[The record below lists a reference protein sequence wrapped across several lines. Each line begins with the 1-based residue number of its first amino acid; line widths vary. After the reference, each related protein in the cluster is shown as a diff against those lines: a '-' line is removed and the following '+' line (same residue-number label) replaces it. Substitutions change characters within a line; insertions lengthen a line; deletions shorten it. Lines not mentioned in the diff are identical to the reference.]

1 MKTFSLNKVIAI
13 FALLFLIGGGKTL
26 AETTA
31 TLQASST
38 DPSQGRPE
46 FAYTINNVNVLNG
59 GVIDYGYWNVNLYS
73 VVNSPANA
81 AAFAFYAVAGKPN
94 TYYIYNYSAKKW
106 VTYDL
111 ATSYNNDMKGFLK
124 LSDTKTEGCYFEIT
138 SCTNDTHSGYQ
149 MRPYASDGTID
160 EDCYL
165 NYNGGNGANV
175 SLTVGLWKDPGS
187 QDKGACWIL
196 KKVDLEV
203 NSIQTSTNEAK
214 PEHVFTMRNA
224 NGDYVNSNLYR
235 TLAAS
240 DYAQFAFY
248 EVSGK
253 ASAYYIYN
261 YSAKKWL
268 KYTTSATYTKGKDF
282 VFNGEKSE
290 RSEFYITDAAKD
302 GVSGVQIQPY
312 NAAGNA
318 ANNYLNFYGGGGDN
332 VAHTIGNY
340 TTDGNNDAGSL
351 WVFTEVEIANNNA
364 VITNKTM
371 SEGSVVS
378 TLLENHTG
386 NGTKLLKETAID
398 WTKQKVIAEIDL
410 STCGTGTEDLF
421 SIGENIQTF
430 EANNIHMYK
439 KSDGSI
445 TAYLVGNP
453 IKGGITGFE
462 SSTLL
467 DGNML
472 RVELSSEKGF
482 VVNDVVVFSKEAIN
496 QYSEQYYTNQFFSLS
511 NIQVGSGEGTNQES
525 RAKYNYISVATKDY
539 QTATVTSSNTLDE
552 VTVNSF
558 NAQNDVDV
566 QLKRSL
572 TPTQW
577 NTFCV
582 PFTISED
589 VIAEKFGAGTLVYT
603 FGSMNGNVMNF
614 AHSTTIEAGTPYIV
628 KPTKEVVNPS
638 FTGVNIEATAA
649 KKVGADG
656 YFMQGIY
663 SAKTDLT
670 TDGTNL
676 FLGDGNKFYKPAGAT
691 TAKMKG
697 LRAFFIVPQGTNLA
711 ALRAN
716 IDGATTAIDEL
727 TAVVEQPTD
736 NRIYNLQGQFVGTSF
751 EGLHGVYVQNGKKV
765 LVK

>member
-1 MKTFSLNKVIAI
+1 MKTFSLNKIFAI

-38 DPSQGRPE
+38 DPSLGKPE

-59 GVIDYGYWNVNLYS
+59 TTIDYGYWNVNLYS

-81 AAFAFYAVAGKPN
+81 ASFAFYAVAGKSN

-111 ATSYNNDMKGFLK
+111 ATSYNNNMKGFLK

-165 NYNGGNGANV
+165 NYNGGNGANA

-196 KKVDLEV
+196 KKVDLGV

-224 NGDYVNSNLYR
+224 NNSYVNSNLYCA
-235 TLAAS
+235 TSTS

-253 ASAYYIYN
+253 TSAYYIYN

-268 KYTTSATYTKGKDF
+268 KYTTSATYTKGQDF
-282 VFNGEKSE
+282 VSNGEKSE

-318 ANNYLNFYGGGGDN
+318 ANNYLNFYKGGDQN
-332 VAHTIGNY
+332 TNNTIGNY

-386 NGTKLLKETAID
+386 DGTKLLKETAID
-398 WTKQKVIAEIDL
+398 WTQQKVVAEIDL

-421 SIGENIQTF
+421 SIGKDIQTF
-430 EANNIHMYK
+430 KENNIHVYK
-439 KSDGSI
+439 TSGGI

-453 IKGGITGFE
+453 ASGGATAFGPVSF
-462 SSTLL
+462 
-467 DGNML
+467 DGNIL

-482 VVNDVVVFSKEAIN
+482 VVNDRAIFSKEIIN
-496 QYSEQYYTNQFFSLS
+496 QYSEQKYGKQFFSLS
-511 NIQVGSGEGTNQES
+511 NIQVGSGEGTNQETK
-525 RAKYNYISVATKDY
+525 ATYNYISVVTNDY
-539 QTATVTSSNTLDE
+539 KAATVTSSNTLDE
-552 VTVNSF
+552 VAVNSF
-558 NAQNDVDV
+558 NAQNNVDV
-566 QLKRSL
+566 QLKRTLS
-572 TPTQW
+572 PEHW
-577 NTFCV
+577 NSFCV
-582 PFTISED
+582 PFAISAD

-614 AHSTTIEAGTPYIV
+614 APSTTIEAGKPYIV
-628 KPTKEVVNPS
+628 KPTKEVVDPS

-676 FLGDGNKFYKPAGAT
+676 FLGDGNKFYKPAGTT
-691 TAKMKG
+691 TARMKG

-727 TAVVEQPTD
+727 TTVVEQPTD

>member
-1 MKTFSLNKVIAI
+1 MKTFSLNKIIAI

-38 DPSQGRPE
+38 DPSLGRPE

-59 GVIDYGYWNVNLYS
+59 TTIDYGYWNVNLYS

-81 AAFAFYAVAGKPN
+81 ASFAFYAVAGKSN

-111 ATSYNNDMKGFLK
+111 ATSYDNTKGFLK
-124 LSDTKTEGCYFEIT
+124 LSDTKTKGCYFEIT

-160 EDCYL
+160 EDRYL
-165 NYNGGNGANV
+165 NFNGGNGANA
-175 SLTVGLWKDPGS
+175 SITVGLWQDNGS

-196 KKVDLEV
+196 KEADLGV
-203 NSIQTSTNEAK
+203 K
-214 PEHVFTMRNA
+214 A
-224 NGDYVNSNLYR
+224 N
-235 TLAAS
+235 
-240 DYAQFAFY
+240 
-248 EVSGK
+248 
-253 ASAYYIYN
+253 
-261 YSAKKWL
+261 
-268 KYTTSATYTKGKDF
+268 
-282 VFNGEKSE
+282 
-290 RSEFYITDAAKD
+290 
-302 GVSGVQIQPY
+302 
-312 NAAGNA
+312 
-318 ANNYLNFYGGGGDN
+318 
-332 VAHTIGNY
+332 
-340 TTDGNNDAGSL
+340 
-351 WVFTEVEIANNNA
+351 
-364 VITNKTM
+364 ITNT
-371 SEGSVVS
+371 SLAEGSVVS
-378 TLLENHTG
+378 TVLENHTG
-386 NGTKLLKETAID
+386 DGTKFTRETAID
-398 WTKQKVIAEIDL
+398 WTNQKVVAEIDI

-421 SIGENIQTF
+421 SIGDDATSWN
-430 EANNIHMYK
+430 AVNIHMYRTGT
-439 KSDGSI
+439 SGFS
-445 TAYLVGNP
+445 AYLSGNANS
-453 IKGGITGFE
+453 GDGTGVTSGIVP
-462 SSTLL
+462 
-467 DGNML
+467 DGNIL
-472 RVELSSEKGF
+472 RVEVSSEKGF
-482 VVNDVVVFSKEAIN
+482 VVNGTVLFSKEKIN
-496 QYSEQYYTNQFFSLS
+496 KYSTLFSLS
-511 NIQVGSGEGTNQES
+511 TIKVGSGEGNNQES
-525 RAKYNYISVATKDY
+525 RAKYNYISVVTNDY

-566 QLKRSL
+566 QLKRTLS
-572 TPTQW
+572 PAHW
-577 NTFCV
+577 NSFCV
-582 PFTISED
+582 PFAISED
-589 VIAEKFGAGTLVYT
+589 VIAEKFGAGTQVCT

-628 KPTKEVVNPS
+628 KPTQEVVNPS

-676 FLGDGNKFYKPAGAT
+676 FLGEGNKFYKPSGTT

-727 TAVVEQPTD
+727 TTVVEQPAD

>member
-1 MKTFSLNKVIAI
+1 MKTFSLNKIFAI

-59 GVIDYGYWNVNLYS
+59 TTIDYGYWNVNLYS

-81 AAFAFYAVAGKPN
+81 ASFAFYAVAGKSN

-111 ATSYNNDMKGFLK
+111 ATSYDNTKGFLK

-160 EDCYL
+160 EDRYL
-165 NYNGGNGANV
+165 NFNGGNGANA
-175 SLTVGLWKDPGS
+175 SITVGLWQDNGS

-196 KKVDLEV
+196 KEADLSVKANITNTSLAAGSIV
-203 NSIQTSTNEAK
+203 NSLYTN
-214 PEHVFTMRNA
+214 
-224 NGDYVNSNLYR
+224 Y
-235 TLAAS
+235 
-240 DYAQFAFY
+240 Q
-248 EVSGK
+248 
-253 ASAYYIYN
+253 
-261 YSAKKWL
+261 
-268 KYTTSATYTKGKDF
+268 
-282 VFNGEKSE
+282 
-290 RSEFYITDAAKD
+290 
-302 GVSGVQIQPY
+302 
-312 NAAGNA
+312 
-318 ANNYLNFYGGGGDN
+318 
-332 VAHTIGNY
+332 
-340 TTDGNNDAGSL
+340 
-351 WVFTEVEIANNNA
+351 
-364 VITNKTM
+364 
-371 SEGSVVS
+371 
-378 TLLENHTG
+378 G
-386 NGTKLLKETAID
+386 NGTQFVKETAID
-398 WTKQKVIAEIDL
+398 WTNQKVVAEIDV

-421 SIGENIQTF
+421 SIGEDAITWS
-430 EANNIHMYK
+430 ANNIHMYK
-439 KSDGSI
+439 TTGGI

-453 IKGGITGFE
+453 VGGGATAFGPVSF
-462 SSTLL
+462 
-467 DGNML
+467 DGNIL

-482 VVNDVVVFSKEAIN
+482 VVNDRVIFSKEIIN
-496 QYSEQYYTNQFFSLS
+496 QYSEQYYSKQFFSLS
-511 NIQVGSGEGTNQES
+511 TIKVGSGEGNNQES
-525 RAKYNYISVATKDY
+525 KAKYNYISVVTNDY

-582 PFTISED
+582 PFTISAD

-614 AHSTTIEAGTPYIV
+614 APSTTIEAGKPYIV
-628 KPTKEVVNPS
+628 KPANTVVNPT
-638 FTGVNIEATAA
+638 FTGVNIEASAPV
-649 KKVGADG
+649 KSGENG
-656 YFMQGIY
+656 FYMQGTY
-663 SAKTDLT
+663 GAKTDLLD
-670 TDGTNL
+670 DGTNL
-676 FLGDGNKFYKPAGAT
+676 FLGEGNKFYKPAKGST
-691 TAKMKG
+691 KMKG
-697 LRAFFIVPQGTNLA
+697 MRAYFIVPQGTNLA

-716 IDGATTAIDEL
+716 IDGATTAIDEFA
-727 TAVVEQPTD
+727 TVVEQPTD

>member
-1 MKTFSLNKVIAI
+1 M
-13 FALLFLIGGGKTL
+13 
-26 AETTA
+26 
-31 TLQASST
+31 QASST
-38 DPSQGRPE
+38 DPFQGRPE

-59 GVIDYGYWNVNLYS
+59 TTIDYGYWNVNLYS

-81 AAFAFYAVAGKPN
+81 ASFAFYAVAGKSN

-111 ATSYNNDMKGFLK
+111 ATSYDNTKGFLK

-160 EDCYL
+160 EDRYL
-165 NYNGGNGANV
+165 NFNGGNGANA
-175 SLTVGLWKDPGS
+175 SITVGLWQDNGS

-196 KKVDLEV
+196 KEADLSVKANITNTSLAAGSIV
-203 NSIQTSTNEAK
+203 NSLYTN
-214 PEHVFTMRNA
+214 
-224 NGDYVNSNLYR
+224 Y
-235 TLAAS
+235 
-240 DYAQFAFY
+240 Q
-248 EVSGK
+248 
-253 ASAYYIYN
+253 
-261 YSAKKWL
+261 
-268 KYTTSATYTKGKDF
+268 
-282 VFNGEKSE
+282 
-290 RSEFYITDAAKD
+290 
-302 GVSGVQIQPY
+302 
-312 NAAGNA
+312 
-318 ANNYLNFYGGGGDN
+318 
-332 VAHTIGNY
+332 
-340 TTDGNNDAGSL
+340 
-351 WVFTEVEIANNNA
+351 
-364 VITNKTM
+364 
-371 SEGSVVS
+371 
-378 TLLENHTG
+378 G
-386 NGTKLLKETAID
+386 NGTQFVKETAID
-398 WTKQKVIAEIDL
+398 WTNQKVVAEIDV

-421 SIGENIQTF
+421 SIGEDAITWF
-430 EANNIHMYK
+430 ANNIHMYK
-439 KSDGSI
+439 KTGGI

-453 IKGGITGFE
+453 VGGGATAFGPVSF
-462 SSTLL
+462 
-467 DGNML
+467 DGNIL

-482 VVNDVVVFSKEAIN
+482 VVNDRVIFSKEVIN
-496 QYSEQYYTNQFFSLS
+496 QYSEQYYSKQFFSLS
-511 NIQVGSGEGTNQES
+511 TIKVGSGEGNNQES
-525 RAKYNYISVATKDY
+525 KAKYNYISVVTNDY

-582 PFTISED
+582 PFTISAD

-614 AHSTTIEAGTPYIV
+614 APSTTIEAGKPYIV
-628 KPTKEVVNPS
+628 KPANTVVNPT
-638 FTGVNIEATAA
+638 FTGVNIVASAPVKSGEN
-649 KKVGADG
+649 GF
-656 YFMQGIY
+656 FMQGTY
-663 SAKTDLT
+663 GAKTDLT

-676 FLGDGNKFYKPAGAT
+676 FLGEGNKFYKPSGTT

-697 LRAFFIVPQGTNLA
+697 MRAFFIVPQGTNFA

-716 IDGATTAIDEL
+716 IDGATTAIDEFA
-727 TAVVEQPTD
+727 TVVEQPTD

>member
-1 MKTFSLNKVIAI
+1 M
-13 FALLFLIGGGKTL
+13 GGKTL

-38 DPSQGRPE
+38 DPSLGKPE
-46 FAYTINNVNVLNG
+46 FAYTINNVNVIDG
-59 GVIDYGYWNVNLYS
+59 TIDYGYWNVNLYS

-81 AAFAFYAVAGKPN
+81 ASFAFYAVAGKSN

-111 ATSYNNDMKGFLK
+111 ATSYNNNMKGFLK

-165 NYNGGNGANV
+165 NYNGGNGANA

-196 KKVDLEV
+196 KKVDLGV

-224 NGDYVNSNLYR
+224 NNSYVNSNLYCA
-235 TLAAS
+235 TSTS

-253 ASAYYIYN
+253 TSAYYIYN

-268 KYTTSATYTKGKDF
+268 KYTTSATYTKGQDF
-282 VFNGEKSE
+282 VSNGEKSE

-318 ANNYLNFYGGGGDN
+318 ANNYLNFYKGGDQN
-332 VAHTIGNY
+332 TNNTIGNY

-386 NGTKLLKETAID
+386 DGTKLLKETAID
-398 WTKQKVIAEIDL
+398 WTQQKVIAEIDL

-421 SIGENIQTF
+421 SIGKDIQTF
-430 EANNIHMYK
+430 KENNIHVYK
-439 KSDGSI
+439 TSGGI

-453 IKGGITGFE
+453 ASGGATAFGPVSF
-462 SSTLL
+462 
-467 DGNML
+467 DGNIL

-482 VVNDVVVFSKEAIN
+482 VVNDRAIFSKEIIN
-496 QYSEQYYTNQFFSLS
+496 QYSEQKYGKQFFSLS
-511 NIQVGSGEGTNQES
+511 NIQVGSGEGTNQETK
-525 RAKYNYISVATKDY
+525 ATYNYISVVTNDY
-539 QTATVTSSNTLDE
+539 KAATVTSSNTLDE
-552 VTVNSF
+552 VAVNSF
-558 NAQNDVDV
+558 NAQNNVDV
-566 QLKRSL
+566 QLKRTLS
-572 TPTQW
+572 PEHW
-577 NTFCV
+577 NSFCV
-582 PFTISED
+582 PFAISAD

-614 AHSTTIEAGTPYIV
+614 APSTTIEAGKPYIV
-628 KPTKEVVNPS
+628 KPTKEVVDPS

-676 FLGDGNKFYKPAGAT
+676 FLGDGNKFYKPAGTT
-691 TAKMKG
+691 TARMKG

-716 IDGATTAIDEL
+716 IDGATTAIDEFA
-727 TAVVEQPTD
+727 TIVEQPTD

>member
-1 MKTFSLNKVIAI
+1 M
-13 FALLFLIGGGKTL
+13 
-26 AETTA
+26 
-31 TLQASST
+31 QASST
-38 DPSQGRPE
+38 DPSLGRPE

-59 GVIDYGYWNVNLYS
+59 TTIDYGYWNVNLYS

-81 AAFAFYAVAGKPN
+81 ASFAFYAVAGKSN
-94 TYYIYNYSAKKW
+94 TYYIYNYSVKKW

-111 ATSYNNDMKGFLK
+111 ATSYNNNMKGFLK

-196 KKVDLEV
+196 KKVDLGV

-224 NGDYVNSNLYR
+224 NNSYVNSNLYCA
-235 TLAAS
+235 TSTS

-253 ASAYYIYN
+253 TSAYYIYN

-268 KYTTSATYTKGKDF
+268 KYTTSATYTKGQDF
-282 VFNGEKSE
+282 VSNGEKSE

-318 ANNYLNFYGGGGDN
+318 ANNYLNFYKGGDQN
-332 VAHTIGNY
+332 TNNTIGNY

-386 NGTKLLKETAID
+386 DGTKLLKETAID
-398 WTKQKVIAEIDL
+398 WTQQKVVAEIDL

-421 SIGENIQTF
+421 SIGKDIQTF
-430 EANNIHMYK
+430 KENNIHMYK
-439 KSDGSI
+439 TTGGI

-453 IKGGITGFE
+453 VGGGATAFGPVSF
-462 SSTLL
+462 
-467 DGNML
+467 DGNIL

-482 VVNDVVVFSKEAIN
+482 VVNDRVIFSKDIIN
-496 QYSEQYYTNQFFSLS
+496 QYSEQKYSKQFFSLS
-511 NIQVGSGEGTNQES
+511 NIQVGSGENNQNS
-525 RAKYNYISVATKDY
+525 KAKYNFIRVVTNDY

-552 VTVNSF
+552 VAVNSF
-558 NAQNDVDV
+558 NAQNNVDV
-566 QLKRSL
+566 QLKRTLS
-572 TPTQW
+572 PEHW
-577 NTFCV
+577 NSFCV
-582 PFTISED
+582 PFAISAD
-589 VIAEKFGAGTLVYT
+589 VIAEKFGAGTQVCT

-628 KPTKEVVNPS
+628 KPTQEVVNPS

-691 TAKMKG
+691 TARMKG

-727 TAVVEQPTD
+727 TTVVEQPTD

>member
-1 MKTFSLNKVIAI
+1 MKTFSLNKIFAI

-59 GVIDYGYWNVNLYS
+59 TTIDYGYWNVNLYS

-81 AAFAFYAVAGKPN
+81 ASFAFYAVAGKSN

-111 ATSYNNDMKGFLK
+111 ATSYDNTKGFLK

-160 EDCYL
+160 EDRYL
-165 NYNGGNGANV
+165 NFNGGNGANA
-175 SLTVGLWKDPGS
+175 SITVGLWQDNGS

-196 KKVDLEV
+196 KEADLSVKANITNTSLAAGSIV
-203 NSIQTSTNEAK
+203 NSLYTN
-214 PEHVFTMRNA
+214 
-224 NGDYVNSNLYR
+224 Y
-235 TLAAS
+235 
-240 DYAQFAFY
+240 Q
-248 EVSGK
+248 
-253 ASAYYIYN
+253 
-261 YSAKKWL
+261 
-268 KYTTSATYTKGKDF
+268 
-282 VFNGEKSE
+282 
-290 RSEFYITDAAKD
+290 
-302 GVSGVQIQPY
+302 
-312 NAAGNA
+312 
-318 ANNYLNFYGGGGDN
+318 
-332 VAHTIGNY
+332 
-340 TTDGNNDAGSL
+340 
-351 WVFTEVEIANNNA
+351 
-364 VITNKTM
+364 
-371 SEGSVVS
+371 
-378 TLLENHTG
+378 G
-386 NGTKLLKETAID
+386 NGTQFVKETAID
-398 WTKQKVIAEIDL
+398 WTNQKVVAEIDV

-421 SIGENIQTF
+421 SIGEDAITWS
-430 EANNIHMYK
+430 ANNIHMYK
-439 KSDGSI
+439 TTGGI

-453 IKGGITGFE
+453 VGGGATAFGPVSF
-462 SSTLL
+462 
-467 DGNML
+467 DGNIL

-482 VVNDVVVFSKEAIN
+482 VVNDRVIFSKEVIN
-496 QYSEQYYTNQFFSLS
+496 QYSEQYYSKQFFSLS
-511 NIQVGSGEGTNQES
+511 TIKVGSGEGNNQES
-525 RAKYNYISVATKDY
+525 KAKYNYISVVTNDY

-582 PFTISED
+582 PFTISAD

-614 AHSTTIEAGTPYIV
+614 APSTTIEAGKPYIV
-628 KPTKEVVNPS
+628 KPANTVVNPT
-638 FTGVNIEATAA
+638 FTGVNIEASAPV
-649 KKVGADG
+649 KSGENG
-656 YFMQGIY
+656 FYMQGTY
-663 SAKTDLT
+663 GAKTDLLD
-670 TDGTNL
+670 DGTNL
-676 FLGDGNKFYKPAGAT
+676 FLGEGNKFYKPAKGST
-691 TAKMKG
+691 KMKG
-697 LRAFFIVPQGTNLA
+697 MRAYFIVPQGTNLA

-716 IDGATTAIDEL
+716 IDGATTAIDEFA
-727 TAVVEQPTD
+727 TVVEQPTD

>member
-1 MKTFSLNKVIAI
+1 M
-13 FALLFLIGGGKTL
+13 
-26 AETTA
+26 
-31 TLQASST
+31 QASST
-38 DPSQGRPE
+38 DPSLGKPE

-59 GVIDYGYWNVNLYS
+59 TTIDYGYWNVNLYS

-81 AAFAFYAVAGKPN
+81 ASFAFYAVAGKSN

-111 ATSYNNDMKGFLK
+111 ATSYNNNMKGFLK

-165 NYNGGNGANV
+165 NYNGGNGANA

-196 KKVDLEV
+196 KKVDLGV

-224 NGDYVNSNLYR
+224 NNSYVNSNLYCA
-235 TLAAS
+235 TSTS

-253 ASAYYIYN
+253 TSAYYIYN

-268 KYTTSATYTKGKDF
+268 KYTTSATYTKGQDF
-282 VFNGEKSE
+282 VSNGEKSE

-318 ANNYLNFYGGGGDN
+318 ANNYLNFYKGGDQN
-332 VAHTIGNY
+332 TNNTIGNY

-386 NGTKLLKETAID
+386 DGTKLLKETAID
-398 WTKQKVIAEIDL
+398 WTQQKVVAEIDL

-421 SIGENIQTF
+421 SIGKDIQTF
-430 EANNIHMYK
+430 KENNIHVYK
-439 KSDGSI
+439 TSGGI

-453 IKGGITGFE
+453 ASGGATAFGPVSF
-462 SSTLL
+462 
-467 DGNML
+467 DGNIL

-482 VVNDVVVFSKEAIN
+482 VVNDRAIFSKEIIN
-496 QYSEQYYTNQFFSLS
+496 QYSEQKYGKQFFSLS
-511 NIQVGSGEGTNQES
+511 NIQVGSGEGTNQETK
-525 RAKYNYISVATKDY
+525 ATYNYISVVTNDY
-539 QTATVTSSNTLDE
+539 KAATVTSSNTLDE
-552 VTVNSF
+552 VAVNSF
-558 NAQNDVDV
+558 NAQNNVDV
-566 QLKRSL
+566 QLKRTLS
-572 TPTQW
+572 PEHW
-577 NTFCV
+577 NSFCV
-582 PFTISED
+582 PFAISAD

-614 AHSTTIEAGTPYIV
+614 APSTTIEAGKPYIV
-628 KPTKEVVNPS
+628 KPTKEVVDPS

-676 FLGDGNKFYKPAGAT
+676 FLGDGNKFYKPAGTT
-691 TAKMKG
+691 TARMKG

-727 TAVVEQPTD
+727 ATVVEQPTD

>member
-1 MKTFSLNKVIAI
+1 MKTFSLNKIIAI
-13 FALLFLIGGGKTL
+13 FALLFFIGGGKTL

-38 DPSQGRPE
+38 DPSLGRPE

-59 GVIDYGYWNVNLYS
+59 TTIDYGYWNVNLYS

-81 AAFAFYAVAGKPN
+81 ASFAFYAVAGKSN

-111 ATSYNNDMKGFLK
+111 ATSYDNTKGFLK

-160 EDCYL
+160 EDRYL
-165 NYNGGNGANV
+165 NFNGGNGANA
-175 SLTVGLWKDPGS
+175 SITVGLWKDPGS

-196 KKVDLEV
+196 KEADLGV
-203 NSIQTSTNEAK
+203 K
-214 PEHVFTMRNA
+214 A
-224 NGDYVNSNLYR
+224 N
-235 TLAAS
+235 
-240 DYAQFAFY
+240 
-248 EVSGK
+248 
-253 ASAYYIYN
+253 
-261 YSAKKWL
+261 
-268 KYTTSATYTKGKDF
+268 
-282 VFNGEKSE
+282 
-290 RSEFYITDAAKD
+290 
-302 GVSGVQIQPY
+302 
-312 NAAGNA
+312 
-318 ANNYLNFYGGGGDN
+318 
-332 VAHTIGNY
+332 
-340 TTDGNNDAGSL
+340 
-351 WVFTEVEIANNNA
+351 
-364 VITNKTM
+364 ITNT
-371 SEGSVVS
+371 SLAEGSVVS
-378 TLLENHTG
+378 TVLENHTG
-386 NGTKLLKETAID
+386 DGTKFTRETAID
-398 WTKQKVIAEIDL
+398 WTNQKVVAEIDI

-421 SIGENIQTF
+421 SIGDDATSWN
-430 EANNIHMYK
+430 AVNIHMYRTGT
-439 KSDGSI
+439 SGFS
-445 TAYLVGNP
+445 AYLSGNANS
-453 IKGGITGFE
+453 GDGTGVTSGIVP
-462 SSTLL
+462 
-467 DGNML
+467 DGNIL
-472 RVELSSEKGF
+472 RVEVSSEKGF
-482 VVNDVVVFSKEAIN
+482 VVNGTVLFSKEKIN
-496 QYSEQYYTNQFFSLS
+496 KYSTLFSLS
-511 NIQVGSGEGTNQES
+511 TIKVGSGEGNNQES
-525 RAKYNYISVATKDY
+525 RAKYNYISVVTNDY
-539 QTATVTSSNTLDE
+539 QTVTVTSSNTLDE

-572 TPTQW
+572 TPAQW

-582 PFTISED
+582 PFTISAD

-614 AHSTTIEAGTPYIV
+614 APSTTIEAGKPYIV
-628 KPTKEVVNPS
+628 KPANTVVNPT
-638 FTGVNIEATAA
+638 FTGVNIEAVAA
-649 KKVGADG
+649 KQVGADG
-656 YFMQGIY
+656 FFMQGTY
-663 SAKTDLT
+663 GAKTDLT

-676 FLGDGNKFYKPAGAT
+676 FLGEGNKFYKPAGAT

-716 IDGATTAIDEL
+716 IDGATTAIDDL
-727 TAVVEQPTD
+727 TTVVEQPTD